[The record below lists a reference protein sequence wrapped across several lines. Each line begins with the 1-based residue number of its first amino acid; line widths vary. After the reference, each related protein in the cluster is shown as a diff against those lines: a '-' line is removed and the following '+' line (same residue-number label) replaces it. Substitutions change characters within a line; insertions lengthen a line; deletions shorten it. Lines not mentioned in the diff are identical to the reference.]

1 MRKKR
6 WVCEILSLSFFF
18 FWGEGGGGGVGG
30 GYGVGGRG
38 VVEVGKDKILA
49 PLSFN
54 MYHNIL

>member
-18 FWGEGGGGGVGG
+18 FGGGLFGG

-38 VVEVGKDKILA
+38 FVEVGKDKTLT

>member
-1 MRKKR
+1 MKFSP
-6 WVCEILSLSFFF
+6 SLFFF
-18 FWGEGGGGGVGG
+18 LGGGGVGG